1 MAGEGAVTASDVAEG
16 VESRAEELPVLDGH
30 AGGCADVA
38 DEAED
43 GAEAE
48 AGTDGAEAEAEP
60 PPPSPPEGEET
71 ALAAWEEGSI
81 ST

>member
-1 MAGEGAVTASDVAEG
+1 MAGSDVVDG
-16 VESRAEELPVLDGH
+16 VESRAEELPVFDEH
-30 AGGCADVA
+30 AGGCADVG

-43 GAEAE
+43 EAE
-48 AGTDGAEAEAEP
+48 AGTDGAEAEP

-71 ALAAWEEGSI
+71 ALAAWGEGSI

>member
-1 MAGEGAVTASDVAEG
+1 MAGSDVVDG
-16 VESRAEELPVLDGH
+16 VESRAEELPVFDGH
-30 AGGCADVA
+30 AGGCADVG

-43 GAEAE
+43 EAE
-48 AGTDGAEAEAEP
+48 AGTDGAEAEP

-71 ALAAWEEGSI
+71 ALAAWGEGSI

>member
-1 MAGEGAVTASDVAEG
+1 MTVSDVADG
-16 VESRAEELPVLDGH
+16 AESRAEELPVFDGH

-38 DEAED
+38 DEAADEAED
-43 GAEAE
+43 GAEAG
-48 AGTDGAEAEAEP
+48 ADGAEAEP

>member
-1 MAGEGAVTASDVAEG
+1 MTVSDVADG
-16 VESRAEELPVLDGH
+16 VESRAEELPVFDGH

-43 GAEAE
+43 GAE

>member
-43 GAEAE
+43 GAEAG
-48 AGTDGAEAEAEP
+48 ADGAEAEP

>member
-1 MAGEGAVTASDVAEG
+1 MF
-16 VESRAEELPVLDGH
+16 DGH
-30 AGGCADVA
+30 AGGCVDVG

-43 GAEAE
+43 EAE
-48 AGTDGAEAEAEP
+48 AGTDGAEAEP

-71 ALAAWEEGSI
+71 ALAAWGEGSI